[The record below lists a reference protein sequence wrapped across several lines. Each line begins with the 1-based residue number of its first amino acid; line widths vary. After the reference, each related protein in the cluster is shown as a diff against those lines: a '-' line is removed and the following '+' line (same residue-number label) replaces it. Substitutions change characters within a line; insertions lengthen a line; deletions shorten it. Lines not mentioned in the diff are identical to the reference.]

1 MTRKIPTNAFEIYLA
16 MGTGRSYQ
24 ALAKRFA
31 VSKQAITKLARKE
44 SWQRKLEEFEQQV
57 RAEAREQAID
67 VLGEMNERH
76 LKVVRAIQGKALE
89 TLKNQSLRTGMD
101 AVRALEISIKQ
112 ERLIR
117 GEPSERTEAS
127 VEDVT
132 RHEMRRWMIVVDDER
147 AKPEETDAETG
158 D

>member
-1 MTRKIPTNAFEIYLA
+1 MKRRIPPNAFEVYLA

-24 ALAKRFA
+24 ALANKFS

-44 SWQRKLEEFEQQV
+44 DWQRKLEEVEDKV
-57 RAEAREQAID
+57 RSDSLDQAID

-76 LKVVRAIQGKALE
+76 LKVVRVIQGKALR
-89 TLKNQSLRTGMD
+89 TLQDLPLRSGMD
-101 AVRALEISIKQ
+101 AVRALEIAIRQ

-117 GEPSERTEAS
+117 GEPSERTATS
-127 VEDVT
+127 VEDAT
-132 RHEMRRWMIVVDDER
+132 RREMQRWMVVVDDENET
-147 AKPEETDAETG
+147 PEGSDDSPG

>member
-1 MTRKIPTNAFEIYLA
+1 MKRRIPPNAFEVYLA

-24 ALAKRFA
+24 ALANKFS

-44 SWQRKLEEFEQQV
+44 DWQRKLEEVEDKV
-57 RAEAREQAID
+57 RSDSLDQAID

-76 LKVVRAIQGKALE
+76 LKVVRVIQGKALR
-89 TLKNQSLRTGMD
+89 TLQDLPLRSGMD
-101 AVRALEISIKQ
+101 AVRALEIAIRQ

-117 GEPSERTEAS
+117 GEPSERTATS
-127 VEDVT
+127 VEDAT
-132 RHEMRRWMIVVDDER
+132 RREMQRWMVVVDDENET
-147 AKPEETDAETG
+147 PEGSDDAPG

>member
-1 MTRKIPTNAFEIYLA
+1 MKRRIPPNAFDAYLA

-24 ALAKRFA
+24 ALANKFS

-44 SWQRKLEEFEQQV
+44 DWQRKLEEVEDKV
-57 RAEAREQAID
+57 RSDSLDQAID

-76 LKVVRAIQGKALE
+76 LKVVRVIQGKALR
-89 TLKNQSLRTGMD
+89 TLQDLPLRSGMD
-101 AVRALEISIKQ
+101 AVRALEIAIRQ

-117 GEPSERTEAS
+117 GEPSERTATS
-127 VEDVT
+127 VEDAT
-132 RHEMRRWMIVVDDER
+132 RREMQRWMVVVDDENET
-147 AKPEETDAETG
+147 PEGSDDAPG